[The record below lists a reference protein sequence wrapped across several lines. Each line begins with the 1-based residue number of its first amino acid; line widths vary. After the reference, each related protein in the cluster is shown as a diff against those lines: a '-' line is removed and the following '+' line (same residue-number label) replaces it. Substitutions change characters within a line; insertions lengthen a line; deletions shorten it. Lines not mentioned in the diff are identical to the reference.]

1 MNFKFNLSFKVS
13 DSAGSEAC
21 MSYWNDVNFKD
32 DSSDVRTKVG
42 SLSACVRTCFAN
54 PDCNVF
60 SFRKGK
66 FCIQKQNVLK
76 SRDVS
81 SDLGMVSGLLCNLK
95 TENGPQRLADGFQFS
110 TCNDQNN
117 CGASSD
123 INQNNCKF
131 FIVVVNIIIKLRCK

>member
-1 MNFKFNLSFKVS
+1 MSFIVS

-21 MSYWNDVNFKD
+21 MSYWNDVNLKD
-32 DSSDVRTKVG
+32 DSSDVRTKIG

-54 PDCNVF
+54 PACNAF

-81 SDLGMVSGLLCNLK
+81 SDFNMVSGLLCDLK
-95 TENGPQRLADGFQFS
+95 SENGPQRLADGFQFS
-110 TCNDQNN
+110 TCNDQKN
-117 CGASSD
+117 CGASSY
-123 INQNNCKF
+123 
-131 FIVVVNIIIKLRCK
+131 IKTK